1 MKIFFMINVPTLI
14 LHYQSNF
21 FYYIWW
27 LKLKKKGLELVF
39 FFTEG
44 INTTNA
50 YAHIYALKLLVFTIG
65 RST

>member
-39 FFTEG
+39 FFTKG
-44 INTTNA
+44 ISTTNA

>member
-39 FFTEG
+39 FLRK
-44 INTTNA
+44 
-50 YAHIYALKLLVFTIG
+50 ALVLQMHMLTY
-65 RST
+65 TH

>member
-1 MKIFFMINVPTLI
+1 MKMFFMINVPTLI

-21 FYYIWW
+21 FLLYLVAEIE
-27 LKLKKKGLELVF
+27 KKRIGTSF
-39 FFTEG
+39 FFTKG
-44 INTTNA
+44 ISTTNA